1 MKKYL
6 IVAAVLLLV
15 SGGLWLATKA
25 QAQIPGRDTGYGHL
39 FYYHNMV
46 ACSGTTY
53 ADAGHLMEWRKDSE
67 QTWHDGVRT
76 DDNGYF
82 TQTLHLSPWTGRV
95 YIRAKQTCDEEGHMH
110 TPCTESSWG
119 YADNPGTAECGT
131 IYSKECTPTK

>member
-25 QAQIPGRDTGYGHL
+25 QAQVPGWDTGHGRL
-39 FYYHNMV
+39 FYYDNMV
-46 ACSGTTY
+46 SCSGTHY
-53 ADAGHLMEWRKDSE
+53 ADAGQRMEWRKGDE

-82 TQTLHLSPWTGRV
+82 TQTLHLYPWIGTI

-110 TPCTESSWG
+110 TPCTETHWG
-119 YADNPGTAECGT
+119 YADNPGTAECDP
-131 IYSKECTPTK
+131 IYSKECTQQK

>member
-25 QAQIPGRDTGYGHL
+25 QAQIEYVDTGHGRL

-46 ACSGTTY
+46 ACSGTYY

-82 TQTLHLSPWTGRV
+82 TQTLHLSPWTGTIH
-95 YIRAKQTCDEEGHMH
+95 IRAKQTCDEEGHMH
-110 TPCTESSWG
+110 TPCTESYWTYDDQS
-119 YADNPGTAECGT
+119 GTAECG
-131 IYSKECTPTK
+131 IIFSKECTPTK